1 MRVKDGGEQ
10 WRIDWVMCLNYGGGK
25 QELQFFCLFQAEKF
39 DHIKN
44 NVCTYI
50 YIYKHSSQIQ
60 SEISEA
66 FGSFTSKCCVT
77 QRRPMSSNETLKRLQ
92 D

>member
-1 MRVKDGGEQ
+1 MKDGGEQ

-44 NVCTYI
+44 NVCIYI
-50 YIYKHSSQIQ
+50 YINIARRSRVRSQ
-60 SEISEA
+60 
-66 FGSFTSKCCVT
+66 
-77 QRRPMSSNETLKRLQ
+77 RLLEVLQ
-92 D
+92 ANVA